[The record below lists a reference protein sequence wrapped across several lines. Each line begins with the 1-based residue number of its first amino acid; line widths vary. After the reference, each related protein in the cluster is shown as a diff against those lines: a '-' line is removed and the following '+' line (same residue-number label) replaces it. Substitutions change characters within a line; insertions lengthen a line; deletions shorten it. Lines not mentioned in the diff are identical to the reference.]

1 MDELDVRQNISMKHY
16 IILLILALGGFI
28 FFSFHESTTASR
40 PDTAQAAVDNT
51 VRIISTLSW
60 LGAYV
65 SVCVGVI
72 AHWLH
77 KRLDIPNPDGR
88 NGTVST
94 SDRQANKSC
103 EATGD
108 NVSS

>member
-1 MDELDVRQNISMKHY
+1 M
-16 IILLILALGGFI
+16 

-60 LGAYV
+60 LGMYV
-65 SVCVGVI
+65 SVCVGMI

-77 KRLDIPNPDGR
+77 KRLDMPNSDEPKA
-88 NGTVST
+88 TVYT

-108 NVSS
+108 NVPS